1 MLWNTQNSKAE
12 LLQRMQCHDESNQS
26 ACFHVHLKYDSAY
39 TLAHVYLCNTKYSV
53 GEMTHF
59 RHFIWGESKTT
70 QGMML
75 SQNLTHKAEMK
86 GGAQRAK
93 CYNAFIDVICYKKY
107 NYRTVY
113 GVCVPPSYRD
123 IASDTYV
130 PYQRSWL

>member
-1 MLWNTQNSKAE
+1 MKEPTSFFHAMEHTNSKAE

-39 TLAHVYLCNTKYSV
+39 TLAHVYLCNTKCSV
-53 GEMTHF
+53 GEMIHF

-86 GGAQRAK
+86 GGRRREQS
-93 CYNAFIDVICYKKY
+93 V
-107 NYRTVY
+107 TMH
-113 GVCVPPSYRD
+113 S
-123 IASDTYV
+123 
-130 PYQRSWL
+130 